1 MVLKGLYMESLCH
14 LDVCV
19 CVGGGGGVASHTINE
34 KRSHFL
40 HFSNWKNFG
49 SGPNYCTQSYKH
61 QCTFDYL
68 QSIRSSLF
76 CSGFSKVFID
86 ILILELGHAL
96 IQNKG
101 RALDFR

>member
-1 MVLKGLYMESLCH
+1 MVLKGLYMESLYH

-19 CVGGGGGVASHTINE
+19 WGGGVGVASHTIYE

-40 HFSNWKNFG
+40 HFSNWKKFG
-49 SGPNYCTQSYKH
+49 SGPNYRTRSYKH
-61 QCTFDYL
+61 QWTFDYL
-68 QSIRSSLF
+68 QSIGSSLL

-86 ILILELGHAL
+86 ILMLELGHAL